1 MTTLILAKL
10 VLQGSERD
18 LNFQPPAWVHQ
29 IPAKFG
35 FTFVRGLK
43 YDRKTGYSDLDLT
56 FRRKS
61 SPASSASFT
70 FEGRRFDD
78 REPGFGS
85 RGVYAGIA
93 AGESWL
99 RRQPKYSLQLP
110 LFGEDSVFSPFKNG
124 FNIIQVAYYR
134 YFYAEFSDFVALQK
148 PPRGVP
154 TLNRDRTED
163 RAMFQSFCRFALAH
177 LTAENDLVAG
187 SSISISGHSY
197 PSFAYRRVPE
207 DYVAA
212 MPNRPTTRWIKLS
225 DWARNHDVTVTY
237 GDMTAE
243 YVYRGERY
251 LLPLASD
258 QFKKGTAWFKTSGP
272 ILMRGDDWL
281 IPTAMVD

>member
-1 MTTLILAKL
+1 MLLAATIA
-10 VLQGSERD
+10 LQGSERD

-29 IPAKFG
+29 IPSKFG
-35 FTFVRGLK
+35 FTFARGLK
-43 YDRKTGYSDLDLT
+43 YDRKPGYSEIRFT

-61 SPASSASFT
+61 SPASSASFH

-78 REPGFGS
+78 IRPGSGFGPD
-85 RGVYAGIA
+85 GVYAGLA
-93 AGESWL
+93 VANSWL
-99 RRQPKYSLQLP
+99 RKQPKFSLQLP
-110 LFGEDSVFSPFKNG
+110 IFGEDAVFAPCKNG
-124 FNIIQVAYYR
+124 FDLLQVAYYR
-134 YFYAEFSDFVALQK
+134 YFRADFSDYVALQK

-163 RAMFQSFCRFALAH
+163 KAMFESFCRFALAH
-177 LTAENDLVAG
+177 LTAENDLVAAPPV
-187 SSISISGHSY
+187 SIAGHSY
-197 PSFAYRRVPE
+197 ASSAYRQVPT
-207 DYVAA
+207 DFAVA

-225 DWARNHDVTVTY
+225 DWARNKDVTVTY

>member
-1 MTTLILAKL
+1 MTTLILANL
-10 VLQGSERD
+10 VFQGSEFD

-35 FTFVRGLK
+35 FTYVRGLK
-43 YDRKTGYSDLDLT
+43 YDRKLGYRDLKYA

-61 SPASSASFT
+61 TPASSAYFT
-70 FEGRRFDD
+70 FEGRSFDD
-78 REPGFGS
+78 REPGFGG
-85 RGVYAGIA
+85 RGGYAGSA
-93 AGESWL
+93 ATESWL

-110 LFGEDSVFSPFKNG
+110 LFGEDSVFFPSRNG
-124 FNIIQVAYYR
+124 FRIIQVAYDR
-134 YFYAEFSDFVALQK
+134 YFYAGFSDFVALQK

-237 GDMTAE
+237 GDTTAE

-272 ILMRGDDWL
+272 ILMRGNDWL